1 MRLPQHDHLSQATCN
16 LAEIPHPAGWTNP
29 SWLETPQRTLV
40 EDFNEWLAIVFAQN
54 AKKPGPGLQCCFF
67 LRPWVQNDLKD
78 WKTLKKMKRYRFAL
92 FIKNIVDTCQPW
104 HCQPHAELL
113 NQYMFWLR
121 VKFGKQNPHHSKYVC
136 NHLKWIYY
144 VCLCKICVRKL
155 FSAMVVSS
163 YFGRPAA

>member
-78 WKTLKKMKRYRFAL
+78 WKRWKNARYRFAL

-121 VKFGKQNPHHSKYVC
+121 VKFWKQNHITVNMFATISSEFITFVC
-136 NHLKWIYY
+136 ARS
-144 VCLCKICVRKL
+144 VCESCSQLW
-155 FSAMVVSS
+155 
-163 YFGRPAA
+163 